1 MTETISKIEDA
12 LYLLAENPKGS
23 WGELLK
29 GWKTP
34 YYNCITPYLSKRG
47 ICVAEGTG
55 LRWVGDKP
63 TRVLAGLIYEEA
75 KTGAAPK
82 VKKPMKPT
90 KKELAIKALY
100 GEAPA
105 ELITPVAAPKRDELT
120 RGLAIIEHAIKAGV
134 IDPVAFARKIIAD
147 SRI

>member
-1 MTETISKIEDA
+1 MNDTISKIEDA

-29 GWKTP
+29 AWKTP
-34 YYNCITPYLSKRG
+34 YYNAITPYLSKRG
-47 ICVAEGTG
+47 ICVPEGNG

-75 KTGAAPK
+75 KQAGMTRKAPD
-82 VKKPMKPT
+82 
-90 KKELAIKALY
+90 KKEMAAKALDKAL
-100 GEAPA
+100 EKAP
-105 ELITPVAAPKRDELT
+105 EPKRDELT
-120 RGLAIIEHAIKAGV
+120 RGLAIMEHAIKAGV
-134 IDPVAFARKIIAD
+134 GDPVAFTKALLKD